1 MQPSRWGGGH
11 CPIARRAKDTAFRA
25 TSVAVQDSA
34 VTGWEG
40 RGQDLGF
47 GSLLVLAVGLL
58 LAVLSPSPLGAT
70 LFTLTGISD
79 PVFPRALGYDA
90 RGGHLI
96 LKPLAEGACPM
107 RRALLALLFLAA
119 PATANAQL
127 VSAVLPTARS
137 VKIDQQ
143 PITVFAT
150 VINTGTSPFVQCT
163 VTPRDSSLRVDLT
176 YQTTDPRTNALTGTP
191 STPFDIPAHGA
202 QTLLLAVTLIP
213 GRGLQDPLAS
223 DIGFN
228 FFCPNVPS
236 APIVPGVNMLKARA
250 SAVVAPDVVAIAK
263 TLNNDGIVNIGS
275 VFAVATI
282 NLGAA
287 GGIFVQATGPAG
299 TIALVCQTD
308 PITSVCLQ
316 APDHSVVVGYNPN
329 DKFTYGVFVTS
340 SQAIAFNPAVNRV
353 FVQFTDA
360 APVCVTPECFSK
372 DVFLRGETSVAV
384 RTP

>member
-1 MQPSRWGGGH
+1 
-11 CPIARRAKDTAFRA
+11 
-25 TSVAVQDSA
+25 
-34 VTGWEG
+34 
-40 RGQDLGF
+40 
-47 GSLLVLAVGLL
+47 
-58 LAVLSPSPLGAT
+58 
-70 LFTLTGISD
+70 
-79 PVFPRALGYDA
+79 
-90 RGGHLI
+90 
-96 LKPLAEGACPM
+96 M

-119 PATANAQL
+119 PATAHAQL
-127 VSAVLPTARS
+127 VAAVLPTARS
-137 VKIDQQ
+137 VKIEQQ
-143 PITVFAT
+143 PITAFAT
-150 VINTGTSPFVQCT
+150 VINTGTLPFVQCT
-163 VTPRDSSLRVDLT
+163 VTPDSFLQVDLT

-191 STPFDIPAHGA
+191 NTPFDIPAGGA
-202 QTLLLAVTLIP
+202 QTLLLAVTLIAS
-213 GRGLQDPLAS
+213 RGVPDPLVS

-236 APIVPGVNMLKARA
+236 APIVPGVNVLKARA
-250 SAVVAPDVVAIAK
+250 SAVAAPDVVAIAK
-263 TLNNDGIVNIGS
+263 TPNNDGIVNVGS

-360 APVCVTPECFSK
+360 APVCVNPSCPSK
-372 DVFLRGETSVAV
+372 GVFLRGETSVAV
-384 RTP
+384 RSAP